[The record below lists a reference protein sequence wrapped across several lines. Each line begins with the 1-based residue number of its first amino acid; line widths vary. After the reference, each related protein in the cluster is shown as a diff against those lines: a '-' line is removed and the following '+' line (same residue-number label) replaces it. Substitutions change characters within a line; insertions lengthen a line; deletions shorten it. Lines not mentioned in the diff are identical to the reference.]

1 MASLDAILATNS
13 STLNSLDGSARTPTQ
28 TLGQEDFLQLLV
40 AQMSQQ
46 DPMNPVKD
54 TEFIAQ
60 MAQFSS
66 LEQSKAMM
74 QDMASLRAGTLLGTT
89 VMVQDEDYPTGL
101 NTGVVDSV
109 LMEKGVAK
117 LLVNGTR
124 YELGDILR
132 IFPAGTDLNAP
143 PPDAS
148 AT

>member
-1 MASLDAILATNS
+1 MASTEAILSTNS
-13 STLNSLDGSARTPTQ
+13 STMYSMDGSSRVPTK

-74 QDMASLRAGTLLGTT
+74 QDMASLRATTLLGTT
-89 VMVQDEDYPTGL
+89 VMVEDEDYPTGI

-109 LMEKGVAK
+109 MMENGTAR

-124 YELGDILR
+124 YDLSDILR
-132 IFPAGTDLNAP
+132 IFPATP
-143 PPDAS
+143 PTAENPPA
-148 AT
+148 AG

>member
-1 MASLDAILATNS
+1 
-13 STLNSLDGSARTPTQ
+13 
-28 TLGQEDFLQLLV
+28 V

-74 QDMASLRAGTLLGTT
+74 QDMASLRATTLLGTT
-89 VMVQDEDYPTGL
+89 VMVEDEDYPTGI

-109 LMEKGVAK
+109 MMENGTAR
-117 LLVNGTR
+117 LLVNGTC
-124 YELGDILR
+124 YDLSDILR
-132 IFPAGTDLNAP
+132 IFPATP
-143 PPDAS
+143 PTAENPPA
-148 AT
+148 ATE